1 MDFTSNVNYEIILAS
16 QSPRRRELLTLANI
30 PHRVVSIECDEVYPL
45 ELAVENVPEYLA
57 ELKANAYNGLVENQL
72 LITADT
78 VVILNDRIYGKPK
91 DRDDAVNMLSL
102 LQGNTH
108 TVITGVCLKT
118 TARKKIFAVET
129 NVTFYPLERSQL
141 EFYVDNY
148 KPYDKAGSYAVQEW
162 IGVHGIKQIDGDYFN
177 VMGLPVSRMV
187 RELSDF

>member
-1 MDFTSNVNYEIILAS
+1 MDFTSQINYEIILAS
-16 QSPRRRELLTLANI
+16 QSPRRRELMTLAGI
-30 PHRVVSIECDEVYPL
+30 PHKVVSIDVDEIYPL

-57 ELKANAYNGLVENQL
+57 ELKSNAYNGLVENQL

-78 VVILNDRIYGKPK
+78 VVILDDRIYGKPK
-91 DRDDAVNMLSL
+91 DRDDAVQMLNL

-108 TVITGVCLKT
+108 KVITGVCLKST
-118 TARKKIFAVET
+118 DRKKMFAVET
-129 NVTFYPLERSQL
+129 DVTFYPMELHLL

-187 RELSDF
+187 RELRDF

>member
-1 MDFTSNVNYEIILAS
+1 MDFTSQINYEIILAS
-16 QSPRRRELLTLANI
+16 QSPRRRELLTLAAI
-30 PHRVVSIECDEVYPL
+30 PHRVVTIDVDEVYPL

-78 VVILNDRIYGKPK
+78 VVILNDTIYGKPK
-91 DRDDAVNMLSL
+91 DRDDAVNMLNT

-108 TVITGVCLKT
+108 KVITGVCLKT
-118 TARKKIFAVET
+118 LNRKKIFAVET
-129 NVTFYPLERSQL
+129 DVSFYPMEWHQL
-141 EFYVDNY
+141 EFYVDTY
-148 KPYDKAGSYAVQEW
+148 QPFDKAGSYAVQEW

-187 RELSDF
+187 RELREF

>member
-1 MDFTSNVNYEIILAS
+1 MDFTSQINYEIILAS
-16 QSPRRRELLTLANI
+16 QSPRRRELMTLAGI
-30 PHRVVSIECDEVYPL
+30 PHKVVSIDVDEIYPL

-57 ELKANAYNGLVENQL
+57 ELKSNAYNGLVENQL

-78 VVILNDRIYGKPK
+78 VVILDDRIYGKPK
-91 DRDDAVNMLSL
+91 DRDDAVGMLHL

-108 TVITGVCLKT
+108 KVITGVCLKT
-118 TARKKIFAVET
+118 TDRKKMFAVET
-129 NVTFYPLERSQL
+129 DVTFYPMELHQL

-187 RELSDF
+187 RELRDF